1 MIADAQPS
9 LPGDLVP
16 NAGLSA
22 EALAKRQEWPSQG
35 KATHMRLQGSR
46 VTVRPMKRTDLA
58 AMMKWRR
65 FADPLYQP
73 FNFPRQSQAEHL
85 RWFDWRSKDASRR
98 LYTIEDESYSV
109 IGSLTLREINGR
121 KSARLGITIGADFV
135 SQGYGTEALQLFLD
149 HFFGEMGFQQMVLD
163 VAATNLR
170 AVRCYLS
177 LGFRQVGSHYRPATE
192 SSYRILQEEPQYRHL
207 RRFIRHQG
215 MVAQV
220 MFYDMVL
227 TSDEWQARPNRQ
239 ASPEPLE
246 QERDGPSLESNPV
259 TLSTKPMSQKP

>member
-1 MIADAQPS
+1 M
-9 LPGDLVP
+9 
-16 NAGLSA
+16 
-22 EALAKRQEWPSQG
+22 ERK
-35 KATHMRLQGSR
+35 
-46 VTVRPMKRTDLA
+46 DLA

-73 FNFPRQSQAEHL
+73 FDFPRQSQAEHL
-85 RWFDWRSKDASRR
+85 RWFEWRSKDPSRR
-98 LYTIEDESYSV
+98 LCTVEDESHNV

-149 HFFGEMGFQQMVLD
+149 HYFGEMGFQKMVLD

-170 AVRCYLS
+170 AVRCYLA
-177 LGFRQVGSHYRPATE
+177 LGFRQTGCHYRAATE

-207 RRFIRHQG
+207 RRFFRRQG

-227 TSDEWQARPNRQ
+227 TSDEWQARSSRKASAAPIEHKRGGS
-239 ASPEPLE
+239 SPESSHLTPCTE
-246 QERDGPSLESNPV
+246 PI
-259 TLSTKPMSQKP
+259 SQKS